1 MEAPRASLLFLA
13 ALRPGSDL
21 VILHA
26 TVITPYSLWRDIRE
40 LQRDESSPE
49 MAEITYRVFGAI
61 IEVWLTTTT
70 VGLRT
75 HLLPPAQSQIG

>member
-21 VILHA
+21 VILQA
-26 TVITPYSLWRDIRE
+26 TGITRYSRWRDIRE
-40 LQRDESSPE
+40 HQRVESSLDKV
-49 MAEITYRVFGAI
+49 EITYQASGAT
-61 IEVWLTTTT
+61 IEVWLTTT

-75 HLLPPAQSQIG
+75 HHLLPAQSLIG